1 MCSTCFLTNNPTY
14 TVSDTNFLHNVR
26 YELPHNS
33 TRNRKNSV
41 DILWESISQANGD
54 EEKTVFS
61 HRLHPLPHKQNT
73 TYAIRASPL
82 LNEMKL
88 CLWRR
93 DSAWIGR
100 VGVVGDVLIGRMES
114 QETRVL
120 ILEGAV
126 AGLGGDKQ
134 R

>member
-1 MCSTCFLTNNPTY
+1 MSG
-14 TVSDTNFLHNVR
+14 TNFLHNVR

-61 HRLHPLPHKQNT
+61 HRLHLLPHKQNT
-73 TYAIRASPL
+73 TYAIRDFKL
-82 LNEMKL
+82 LNQMKL

-93 DSAWIGR
+93 NSAWIGGIGA
-100 VGVVGDVLIGRMES
+100 VGNGLIGKMES